1 MLKGKDKRYLRAQA
15 NTMHAIFQIG
25 KDALSENLI
34 EGIDIALESHEL
46 IKISVLKSCASD
58 VRELA
63 FDLSSQTNSEI
74 VQIIGRTIILYR
86 VSKERIY
93 KF

>member
-15 NTMHAIFQIG
+15 NTKNAIFQIG

-34 EGIDIALESHEL
+34 EGVDIALESHEL
-46 IKISVLKSCASD
+46 IKISVLKSCVTD

-63 FDLSSQTNSEI
+63 FDLSSSTNSEI

-86 VSKERIY
+86 QSKERIY
-93 KF
+93 TF

>member
-1 MLKGKDKRYLRAQA
+1 MLKGKDKRYLRGQA
-15 NTMHAIFQIG
+15 NTKQAIFQIG
-25 KDALSENLI
+25 KESLSNNLI

-46 IKISVLKSCASD
+46 IKISVLKSCSTD

-63 FDLSSQTNSEI
+63 FDLSSATNSEI

-86 VSKERIY
+86 QSKERIY